1 MAQGPTSPPMTGD
14 ANSPKIWVSRA
25 RGRQPDAIALRID
38 RGGAGPLARR
48 PNGRDSLLLERMVG

>member
-14 ANSPKIWVSRA
+14 ANSPKIWVSHA